1 MKLVKKGAEADIYR
15 GSWNGRGAILKVR
28 KSKGYRVQQLDA
40 RIRRQRTSRESQML
54 SHARSLGVATPLVYL
69 VDTANSTIIMQDVPG
84 AVVQSLPDDDIVG
97 LSARMGRMVGILHRS
112 GIMHGDLTTSNF
124 VYDGGRDV
132 LYMIDFGLSQSTSK
146 PEDHAVDMRLIKE
159 ILNSAHARIMAESW
173 KKLMQ
178 GYARAVGYERRAKI
192 VRLVS
197 VIEGRGRYATVV

>member
-15 GSWNGRGAILKVR
+15 GSWNGKSAIIKVR
-28 KSKGYRVQQLDA
+28 KPKGYRVPQLDA

-54 SHARSLGVATPLVYL
+54 SHARSLGVTTPLVYL
-69 VDTANSTIIMQDVPG
+69 VDTEKSAIIMQDVPG

-124 VYDGGRDV
+124 VYDGKQDA
-132 LYMIDFGLSQSTSK
+132 LYMIDFGLSQNTCK

-173 KKLMQ
+173 KKLLQ